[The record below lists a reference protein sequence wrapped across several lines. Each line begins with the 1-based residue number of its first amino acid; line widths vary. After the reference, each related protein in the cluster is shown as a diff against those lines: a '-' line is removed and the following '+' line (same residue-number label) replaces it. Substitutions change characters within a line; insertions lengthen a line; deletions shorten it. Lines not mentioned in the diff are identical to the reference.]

1 MFACFIFVL
10 MPTPLNIFII
20 DDHQI
25 MNDGLTQI
33 LESRP
38 GFVVTKTFKSGYELL
53 EALNFQKPHLIIS
66 DISMPDM
73 SGIELAAQ
81 VLKNHKEIKIMFLS
95 MHKEPEFVR
104 PAIASGAHGY
114 VLKDSKAEELFEAID
129 FIMNDGRYISPKASS
144 GLVISWQNKIE
155 LTPREI
161 EVINEIAKGKTT
173 KEIAESLFIST
184 HTVETHR
191 KNLLSKTE
199 SANTAELIVWGVSE
213 GIIETKKSRN

>member
-1 MFACFIFVL
+1 MSSDKIDIYIV
-10 MPTPLNIFII
+10 

-25 MNDGLTQI
+25 MNEGLKQV
-33 LESRP
+33 LESRQ
-38 GFVVTKTFKSGYELL
+38 GLIVSRTFKSGRELL
-53 EALNFQKPHLIIS
+53 DALNFKQPDLIIS

-73 SGIELAAQ
+73 NGIELAAE
-81 VLKNHKEIKIMFLS
+81 VLKKYSPIKFMFLS

-114 VLKDSKAEELFEAID
+114 VLKDSKAEEVFEAID

-191 KNLLSKTE
+191 KNLLSKTD
-199 SANTAELIVWGVSE
+199 SSNTAELIVWGVNE
-213 GIIETKKSRN
+213 GVIKARK